1 MVSSNLMILVI
12 RMLQNGIKC
21 DWVRTLL
28 Q

>member
-1 MVSSNLMILVI
+1 MIILVVTC
-12 RMLQNGIKC
+12 MLQNGIKC